1 MRRNTM
7 PLFALAACLA
17 TGASAQG
24 GDPLNLELIEAPDF
38 VSGFL
43 DVSYDTITELFD
55 ASGFALEFDDD
66 GVGFPHGVDDGTFDL
81 AATIDVAGTLLGGF
95 LLIEGTIPALGFNS
109 GTLLTGNVID
119 FSFEPNNGDP
129 FEFLI
134 DLTGGDAAGLYGVDP
149 IGVILVQSGFDGS
162 FATNFDNLIDGLAGT
177 GSGLSD
183 TAPVIPLPG
192 SGLLALVGAGLFGLV
207 RRRTDG

>member
-1 MRRNTM
+1 MRRNRMT
-7 PLFALAACLA
+7 LVALAACLA
-17 TGASAQG
+17 TAASARG

-81 AATIDVAGTLLGGF
+81 AATIDLAGTLLGGS
-95 LLIEGTIPALGFNS
+95 LLIGGTIPALGFNS

-119 FSFEPNNGDP
+119 FSFEPDFGEP
-129 FEFLI
+129 LEFLI

>member
-7 PLFALAACLA
+7 TLFALAACLA
-17 TGASAQG
+17 TAASAQA
-24 GDPLNLELIEAPDF
+24 GDPLNLELLEAPDF

-43 DVSYDTITELFD
+43 DVSYDTVMESFD

-66 GVGFPHGVDDGTFDL
+66 GVGFPHGVDGGTFDL
-81 AATIDVAGTLLGGF
+81 DATIDDAGILDGGS
-95 LLIEGTIPALGFNS
+95 LLIGGTIPELGFNS

-119 FSFEPNNGDP
+119 FSFEPDLGEP
-129 FEFLI
+129 LEFLI

-162 FATNFDNLIDGLAGT
+162 FATNFDNLIGGLSGS

-207 RRRTDG
+207 RRRSGG

>member
-7 PLFALAACLA
+7 TLFALAACLA
-17 TGASAQG
+17 TAASAQG
-24 GDPLNLELIEAPDF
+24 SDPLNLELVDAPDF

-43 DVSYDTITELFD
+43 DVSYDTVTDLFD

-66 GVGFPHGVDDGTFDL
+66 GVGFPFGIEGGTFDL
-81 AATIDVAGTLLGGF
+81 AATIDLAGTLLGGS
-95 LLIEGTIPALGFNS
+95 LLIGGTIPELGFNS

-134 DLTGGDAAGLYGVDP
+134 DLTGGDAAGLYGGDP

-162 FATNFDNLIDGLAGT
+162 FATNFDNLIGGLAGT

-192 SGLLALVGAGLFGLV
+192 SGLLVLAGAGLFGLI
-207 RRRTDG
+207 RRRTDR